1 MTTPPPYPR
10 VGHLVP
16 GRGTRDD
23 VALDAA
29 AVQAFLGREVVVE
42 EKLDGANVSL
52 WLEDGVVACGLRSGV
67 DAMDRAG
74 QLGPLRAWVAQHDE
88 ALRRA
93 LAEDRAIYAEWL
105 LLSHSVGYDRLPSYL
120 VVLDLWRAEGFATP
134 QQRNEVCAAAGL
146 PVPPEVWRGVPGS
159 VAAVEKLLGPS
170 SFGPGPMEGLV
181 VRTVDGGR
189 PRLAK
194 LLRPGFDQL
203 DDAEWRRGRP
213 HNRLQDAEASWR

>member
-1 MTTPPPYPR
+1 MSPPPPYPR

-29 AVQAFLGREVVVE
+29 AVQAFLHREVVVE

-52 WLEDGVVACGLRSGV
+52 WLEGGVVACGLRSGI

-74 QLGPLRAWVAQHDE
+74 QLGPLRAWVAHHDGP
-88 ALRRA
+88 LRQA
-93 LAEDRAIYAEWL
+93 LAEYEAIYAEWL
-105 LLSHSVGYDRLPSYL
+105 LVSHSVGYDRLPSYV
-120 VVLDLWRAEGFATP
+120 VVLDLWRVGGFATP
-134 QQRNEVCAAAGL
+134 NQRTATCAAAGL
-146 PVPPEVWRGVPGS
+146 PVPPVVWRGVPGS

-170 SFGPGPMEGLV
+170 SFGPEPMEGLV
-181 VRTVDGGR
+181 VRTVDGR
-189 PRLAK
+189 PPRLAK

>member
-1 MTTPPPYPR
+1 

-16 GRGTRDD
+16 GRGSRDD

-29 AVQAFLGREVVVE
+29 AVQAFLLREVVVE

-74 QLGPLRAWVAQHDE
+74 QLGPLRAWVAQHDGP
-88 ALRRA
+88 LRQA
-93 LAEDRAIYAEWL
+93 LAEYEAIYAEWL
-105 LLSHSVGYDRLPSYL
+105 LVSHSVGYDRLPSYL
-120 VVLDLWRAEGFATP
+120 VVLDLWLADGFATP
-134 QQRNEVCAAAGL
+134 HQRNEVCAAAGL

-159 VAAVEKLLGPS
+159 AAAVEKLLGPS
-170 SFGPGPMEGLV
+170 TFGPGPMEGLV
-181 VRTVDGGR
+181 VRTVDGGP